1 MSDPSRALTGVDASR
16 PNAAR
21 IYDYVLGGG
30 DNYAVDRAFAEEM
43 LAIAPDNRALAR
55 YSRRFLLHAV
65 TLAAEAGVRQ
75 FIDLGAGI
83 PNSPNVHEVAQQVD
97 SSARVVSIDYDPVVY
112 AYANA
117 YLSGAPG
124 VTSLLADIR
133 NPDDII
139 DRLREQA
146 LIDFDQPVAIL
157 LVGVLHFV
165 MDDEHPAEI
174 IARFRTVMAP
184 GSYLIFSHVSDD
196 SDPFFIAR
204 SKVHTAG
211 SSAQGAFRSEAE
223 ITSLFDGFEF
233 LAPGIVPVQR
243 WIDSE
248 APATKVVILGG
259 VCRKP

>member
-1 MSDPSRALTGVDASR
+1 MSEPSRVLTGVDASK

-21 IYDYVLGGG
+21 VYDYVLGGG

-43 LAIAPDNRALAR
+43 LTIAPDNRALAR
-55 YSRRFLLHAV
+55 YSRQFLLQAV
-65 TLAAEAGVRQ
+65 ALAADAGVRQ

-83 PNSPNVHEVAQQVD
+83 PNSPNVHEVAQKID
-97 SSARVVSIDYDPVVY
+97 PSARVVSIDYDPVVY

-124 VTSLLADIR
+124 VTSMLADVR
-133 NPDDII
+133 DPDDII

-174 IARFRTVMAP
+174 IARLRSVMVS
-184 GSYLIFSHVSDD
+184 GSYLVFTHVSDE
-196 SDPFFIAR
+196 SDHAFISQ

-211 SSAQGAFRSEAE
+211 SSAQGAFRSRAE
-223 ITSLFDGFEF
+223 MASYFDGFEF
-233 LAPGIVPVQR
+233 LAPGLVPVQH
-243 WIDSE
+243 WLDSE

-259 VCRKP
+259 VCRMP